1 MEIIFEV
8 LFQFVGEV
16 LLQILFEA
24 LAELGLHSVRELF
37 RKPPNPWLAAIGY
50 TIFGVIAGALSLW
63 AFPALF
69 IASHS
74 VQIVSLVFTPII
86 AGIAM
91 AALGAWRRRRDQDII
106 RLDKFA
112 FGYLFALAMAIVR
125 FTFGH

>member
-16 LLQILFEA
+16 LLQILLEA
-24 LAELGLHSVRELF
+24 LAELGLHSVREPF

-50 TIFGVIAGALSLW
+50 TTFGVIAGALSLW

-69 IASHS
+69 IASHN